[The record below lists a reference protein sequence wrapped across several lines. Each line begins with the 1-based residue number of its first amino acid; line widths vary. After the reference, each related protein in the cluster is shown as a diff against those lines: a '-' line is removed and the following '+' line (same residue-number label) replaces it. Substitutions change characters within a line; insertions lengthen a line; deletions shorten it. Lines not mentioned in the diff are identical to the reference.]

1 MSTTINLLLY
11 TAVFGPMAAG
21 ILSYLLGRFQKDL
34 RSRFADLV
42 TGLTFGL
49 FLYLFWQML
58 TSGQNGSSMLPVRA
72 DIPEICGMGLHFTLD
87 GFRALYGMIAAFMWF
102 MSTLFSREYLSH
114 YRNRNRYYLFLLVT
128 LGATEGVFL
137 SADFYTTFIF
147 FEIMSLTSYVWV
159 AHDEKREALRAAGT
173 YLAVAVIGGLVMLMG
188 IFLLYDVTGTLFF
201 DELTG
206 LYNVYGAAAND
217 LQTAAVTQKWGAGTA
232 GASSAMTQ
240 LWIAGFCLLF
250 GFGAKAGAFPLHIWL
265 PKAHPVAPAPASA
278 LLSGILTKAGM
289 YGILILTAYLFL
301 GNTAWSNMI
310 LLLGVCTMVVG
321 AVLALFSVDLKRT
334 LACSSVSQIGFI
346 LVGVGMSGLMGAEN
360 LIAVRGSL
368 LHMVNHSLIKL
379 TLFMAAGVVYMNVH
393 TLDLNALRGFGRRKP
408 LLHYIFLMGALGIG
422 GVPLWNGYIS
432 KTLIHESIVEYTELV
447 RNGSIAAV
455 ASMSALAGTDTLFS
469 AGTLQWIEWAFL
481 ISGGLT
487 VAYMTKLY
495 VALFVEKNTDAAVQ
509 EKYDTLNGKYM
520 NKVSAAALTISASL
534 LPLMGFFP
542 YAVMD
547 RLSQMGQGF
556 MNVEETELTV
566 SYFSVTNLKGAAISL
581 VIGAVVY
588 AVVVRLWMMRPV
600 ETTRTANTVKNP
612 EDAKESTQKQQERN
626 PRRKYVNRW
635 NSYLDLEDRFYRPL
649 LLQVLPFLC
658 GMVCRVLDSLVDT
671 VVVLLR
677 KTVYRDSKL
686 PQELPEGTAFTH
698 LCACIAS
705 TFQQIGNLTYR
716 RKRPAHVDYDHKFA
730 MIHEEWAEN
739 STMIARSM
747 SFGLLLFCIGLILM
761 IAYLFVMD
769 IF

>member
-206 LYNVYGAAAND
+206 LYSAYGTAAND

-393 TLDLNALRGFGRRKP
+393 TLDLNALRGFGRKKP

-547 RLSQMGQGF
+547 RLSRMGQGF

-612 EDAKESTQKQQERN
+612 EDAKESTSKGQGRN

-635 NSYLDLEDRFYRPL
+635 NSYLDLEDRLYRPL
-649 LLQVLPFLC
+649 LLQILPFLC

-677 KTVYRDSKL
+677 KTVYRDSRL